1 MFGVISADT
10 LSYFTLPTLAGFFF
24 CLAPAEGAGLFFCP
38 ATYQPRASVYSG
50 FSAVHAIYT
59 VKTPKPFTGLYSG
72 VSVDLP
78 YSSAHNT
85 ANTQAAYT
93 PPATRRRAYRQ
104 ALHLH

>member
-1 MFGVISADT
+1 LAQSALT
-10 LSYFTLPTLAGFFF
+10 QFQI
-24 CLAPAEGAGLFFCP
+24 
-38 ATYQPRASVYSG
+38 QPRPRGGAFLLPCIDTVQG
-50 FSAVHAIYT
+50 FSFARRRISYTQAFTAAFLPSMQIYT